1 LSGIVLAFLALVG
14 TTSPARAAELTRA
27 EYVERAE
34 VVCEQTATKAVPA
47 LKVGLRKLKA
57 NEVIASGAKLIA
69 VAAFNDKARKRL
81 QQIPRPPDDR
91 ADLSDWLGQLGAQNR
106 LLRKAG
112 EELSAEHRVQAQGFL
127 SRFVHSGNVANDT
140 VLGFGFKHCLFDSNL
155 K

>member
-1 LSGIVLAFLALVG
+1 V
-14 TTSPARAAELTRA
+14 SPALAAELTRS

-34 VVCEQTATKAVPA
+34 LICEHTATKAIPA
-47 LKVGLRKLKA
+47 FKIGVKKLKN
-57 NEVIASGAKLIA
+57 NEVISAGAKLME
-69 VAAFNDKARKRL
+69 VARLNETSRGRL
-81 QQIPRPPDDR
+81 QKLPKPLEDS
-91 ADLSDWLGQLGAQNR
+91 ADLTTWMTQLGAQNR

-112 EELSAEHRVQAQGFL
+112 KELNEEHRVQAQGYL